1 MPRAATKSSSSSS
14 SRVKFSHLDKLMFP
28 DADVTKGDILKFYAD
43 ISKFLLPHLR
53 NRPATLERLPD
64 GINGQRFFQKN
75 APDYYPDWIPRI
87 NLPTEEGKPVNYVI
101 VNDLDSL
108 LYLVNQGT
116 ITFHTHLSQ
125 IDSLERPDYVLFDLD
140 PGDREFK
147 DVVTIAKAIHKLLDA
162 KKVKHFIKT
171 SGKRGL
177 HILSKPAKI
186 KTYSEGRDW
195 AVGIAEQVVDELPNI
210 ATMERSIAKR
220 GGRLYLDV
228 MQNSL
233 GKHVVPPYVLR
244 ATPLATVSTPLDW
257 KEVTAKL
264 TPKKFT
270 MDAVVKRM
278 KGKKDPMKALVR

>member
-1 MPRAATKSSSSSS
+1 
-14 SRVKFSHLDKLMFP
+14 VKFSHLDKLMFP
-28 DADVTKGDILKFYAD
+28 EANVTKGDILKFYAD
-43 ISKFLLPHLR
+43 IAKFLLPHLK

-64 GINGQRFFQKN
+64 GLNGPRFFQKN

-101 VNDLDSL
+101 VNDLNSL

-116 ITFHTHLSQ
+116 ITFHTHLSRVK
-125 IDSLERPDYVLFDLD
+125 SLEQPDYVLFDLD
-140 PGDREFK
+140 PGDREFT

-162 KKVKHFIKT
+162 GKVKHFIKT

-177 HILSKPAKI
+177 HILAKPAKI
-186 KTYSEGRDW
+186 KTYEEGRSW
-195 AVGIAEQVVDELPNI
+195 AVTIAERVVKELPEI

-220 GGRLYLDV
+220 RGRLYLDV

-270 MDAVVKRM
+270 MDPVVTRM
-278 KGKKDPMKALVR
+278 KRKTDPMAALVK

>member
-1 MPRAATKSSSSSS
+1 MARAASKTSSSA

-28 DADVTKGDILKFYAD
+28 EANVTKGDLLKFYAD
-43 ISKFLLPHLR
+43 ISRFLLPHLKD
-53 NRPATLERLPD
+53 RPATLERLPD
-64 GINGQRFFQKN
+64 GIEGQRFFQKN

-101 VNDLDSL
+101 VNDLDTL

-116 ITFHTHLSQ
+116 ITFHSHLSR
-125 IDSLERPDYVLFDLD
+125 IDSLEQPDYVLFDLD
-140 PGDREFK
+140 PGEREFK
-147 DVVTIAKAIHKLLDA
+147 DVITIAKAIHNLLDA

-177 HILSKPAKI
+177 HILSKPKV
-186 KTYSEGRDW
+186 KTYEEGRAW
-195 AVGIAEQVVDELPNI
+195 AVTIAEQVVAQLPQI

-244 ATPLATVSTPLDW
+244 ATPLATVSTPLEW
-257 KEVTAKL
+257 KEVTPRL
-264 TPKKFT
+264 NPKKFT
-270 MDAVVKRM
+270 MDAVVKRI
-278 KGKKDPMKALVR
+278 KGTKDPMAALLK

>member
-1 MPRAATKSSSSSS
+1 MPRAKRESSTQ
-14 SRVKFSHLDKLMFP
+14 VKFSHLDKLMFP
-28 DADVTKGDILKFYAD
+28 EANVTKGDILKFYAD
-43 ISKFLLPHLR
+43 IAKFLLPHLK

-64 GINGQRFFQKN
+64 GLNGPRFFQKN

-101 VNDLDSL
+101 VNDLNSL

-116 ITFHTHLSQ
+116 ITFHTHLSRVK
-125 IDSLERPDYVLFDLD
+125 SLEQPDYVLFDLD
-140 PGDREFK
+140 PGDREFT

-162 KKVKHFIKT
+162 GKVKHFIKT

-177 HILSKPAKI
+177 HILAKPAKI
-186 KTYSEGRDW
+186 KTYEEGRSW
-195 AVGIAEQVVDELPNI
+195 AVTIAERVVKELPEI

-220 GGRLYLDV
+220 RGRLYLDV

-270 MDAVVKRM
+270 MDPVVTRM
-278 KGKKDPMKALVR
+278 KRKTDPMAALVK